1 MKYTCAFS
9 VSRDVHTGN
18 QNVKCT
24 RQSNDRADI
33 RSQYLKKDSRAVFVL
48 SKFIYLIVLLLGFPL
63 ATRVKVN
70 LIQDSLFFGCGIGGG
85 VDWNPPEG
93 T

>member
-1 MKYTCAFS
+1 M
-9 VSRDVHTGN
+9 
-18 QNVKCT
+18 
-24 RQSNDRADI
+24 SNARA
-33 RSQYLKKDSRAVFVL
+33 SQTIAQIFGPNIKKDSRAVFVL